1 MKEKIM
7 MIVLI
12 LILIVL
18 IGLGVAGNYFYGVA
32 VKRGEEGP
40 ALHGGGSS
48 EVAATIEGTEEQQAK
63 TAALMEWTANQDF
76 EIVQID
82 SFDDL
87 TLKARFLKNTNSN
100 GKAVIIAHGYHGS
113 GEDMQG
119 ITKYYYDLGYDI
131 LKPDARGHGMSGGD
145 YIGYGWHERKDYV
158 DWVNFLIDDK
168 KENTIFL
175 HGFSMGAATVM
186 MTSGEKLPNEVKGI
200 IEDSG
205 YTTVKAE
212 LTHQMKYLY
221 NLPAFP
227 IMEVTSG
234 ITKLRAGYTFGEA
247 SAIESVK
254 KNKLPLFIIHGDQ
267 DDLVPTEMANEIF
280 KAATSEKEL
289 WIVPGAG
296 HTEAY
301 TVAEEEYQ
309 KRLKAFL
316 DKAITQ

>member
-1 MKEKIM
+1 MWSVM
-7 MIVLI
+7 I
-12 LILIVL
+12 LILIVV
-18 IGLGVAGNYFYGVA
+18 ISLGVAGNYFYGVA
-32 VKRGEEGP
+32 VKRGEKGP

-63 TAALMEWTANQDF
+63 SAALREWTANQKF
-76 EIVQID
+76 EIVQIK
-82 SFDDL
+82 SYDDL
-87 TLKARFLKNTNSN
+87 TLKARFLKNSNSN

-131 LKPDARGHGMSGGD
+131 LKPDARGHGMSGGN
-145 YIGYGWHERKDYV
+145 YIGYGWHDRKDYV
-158 DWVNFLIDDK
+158 DWVDFLIEEK
-168 KENTIFL
+168 KESNIFL

-186 MTSGEKLPNEVKGI
+186 MTSGEKLPSEVKGI
-200 IEDSG
+200 VEDSG

-247 SAIESVK
+247 SAVDSVM

-267 DDLVPTEMANEIF
+267 DELVPTEMANEIF
-280 KAATSEKEL
+280 EASTSEKEI

-316 DKAITQ
+316 DKANAQ

>member
-1 MKEKIM
+1 M
-7 MIVLI
+7 I
-12 LILIVL
+12 LILIVV
-18 IGLGVAGNYFYGVA
+18 ISLGVAGNYFYGVA
-32 VKRGEEGP
+32 VKRGEKGP
-40 ALHGGGSS
+40 VSHGGGSS
-48 EVAATIEGTEEQQAK
+48 EVAATIEGTEEQHAK
-63 TAALMEWTANQDF
+63 SAALREWTANQKF
-76 EIVQID
+76 EIVQIK
-82 SFDDL
+82 SYDDL
-87 TLKARFLKNTNSN
+87 TLKARFLKNSNSN

-131 LKPDARGHGMSGGD
+131 LKPDARGHGMSGGN
-145 YIGYGWHERKDYV
+145 YIGYGWHDRKDYV
-158 DWVNFLIDDK
+158 DWVDFLIEEK
-168 KENTIFL
+168 KESNIFL

-186 MTSGEKLPNEVKGI
+186 MTSGEKLPSEVKGI
-200 IEDSG
+200 VEDSG

-247 SAIESVK
+247 SAVDCVM

-267 DDLVPTEMANEIF
+267 DELVPTEMANEIF
-280 KAATSEKEL
+280 EASTSEKEI

-316 DKAITQ
+316 DKANAQ